1 MRGKGPARNTDFAD
15 TEKPKKGK
23 YDWLNKDALYTSE
36 ADTNYAN
43 AFDQLS
49 NIMSQQT
56 MAFRGVDQQREQNLM
71 AKKLAGQAAAGSAAS
86 RGLGSSGLYRQ
97 SEARV
102 QEEDTRRTGE
112 SNLAEDAVAQT
123 YGARNEMA
131 KQMGASFSLDEA
143 IKNKNYGE
151 LAKVFGLLGSSGVS
165 VGTGFHNAMNQSA
178 ASAANRA
185 NVKNFDYLK
194 GWQ

>member
-1 MRGKGPARNTDFAD
+1 MRGKGPAVKPGMAAA
-15 TEKPKKGK
+15 EKPKKGK
-23 YDWLNKDALYTSE
+23 YDWLNKDVLYTSE

-56 MAFRGVDQQREQNLM
+56 MAFRGVDQQREQNAM

-86 RGLGSSGLYRQ
+86 RGLGSSGLYQQ

-102 QEEDTRRTGE
+102 QEEDTRRGGE
-112 SNLAEDAVAQT
+112 ADLAADAVAQT
-123 YGARNEMA
+123 YGERNAMA
-131 KQMGASFSLDEA
+131 TKMGAGFSLEEA
-143 IKNKNYGE
+143 IKNKNYSE

-165 VGTGFHNAMNQSA
+165 TGTGFSNAMSQSA
-178 ASAANRA
+178 AAAANRA